1 MFAIAGVFL
10 PLMTSDIFS
19 TPLDFSLR
27 PTDNCISKLIS
38 LCTQSPHVVLF
49 SRPRNYDWVN
59 VTAGDFLEEVYETAK
74 GLIANGVEPGDRV
87 AILSPTRYEW
97 SLVDFAIWA
106 AGAVSVPIY
115 PSSSLHQIQWILED
129 SAAKLAFTE
138 SRDHTQLMSAF
149 VLQDNGQPRLA
160 GSTSQLRRIFEF
172 NAAGVETL
180 KFEGRDVEQ
189 SLIDAR
195 VAGIEHASLASIVY
209 TSGTTGRPKGVE
221 LTHGNWAYQCWALA
235 TNDIGEVARPGKRV
249 VTFLPMAHVLQ
260 RAVSV
265 ALTMFGATQSHW
277 ADTSTLTVEL
287 QRARPNMVLGVPRVF
302 EKVRNAA
309 YNKAADGS
317 AVGKAVFMEAEKAAV
332 EYSRALDTPEG
343 PSRVQKAKKKLFD
356 KLVYS
361 KIKEAIGGAV
371 DYGITGGSAMSSDL
385 LHFFRGMGL
394 PIYEGYGLTET
405 CAAACVNN
413 KNNVKIGTVGK
424 PVNGYEVRTN
434 DDGEIEFRGP
444 GVFEHYWNND
454 AATADA
460 FSDGWFNT
468 GDLGE
473 IDEQGYVR
481 ITGRKKDL
489 IVTAGGK
496 NVSPGPLEEI
506 IRQDPLISNALVVGD
521 GKPFIGVLVTLDEE
535 ELARWKANHNIAAN
549 KKLAELAQDPALRA
563 EVQDAINFANSTVSH
578 AEAIKKFRILD
589 RDLSEQENEMTP
601 TLKVKRNVVF
611 ERFQDDID
619 KIYER

>member
-1 MFAIAGVFL
+1 MASE
-10 PLMTSDIFS
+10 TYT
-19 TPLDFSLR
+19 TPLGFSLN
-27 PTDNCISKLIS
+27 PTDTCLSALVDI
-38 LCTQSPHVVLF
+38 CTKKPHIVLF

-59 VTAGDFLEEVYETAK
+59 VTAGEFLEEVYETAK
-74 GLIANGVEPGDRV
+74 GLIANGVEPGDRIAV
-87 AILSPTRYEW
+87 LSSTRYEW

-115 PSSSLHQIQWILED
+115 PSSSMHQIQWILED
-129 SAAKLAFTE
+129 SGAEIAFTE

-149 VLQDNGQPRLA
+149 LLQEDGKPRLA
-160 GSTSQLRRIFEF
+160 DSSSKLRKIYEF
-172 NAAGVETL
+172 NASGVETL

-189 SLIDAR
+189 SLVDAR
-195 VAGIEHASLASIVY
+195 SAALTQDDLGSIVY
-209 TSGTTGRPKGVE
+209 TSGTTGRPKGVA
-221 LTHGNWAYQCWALA
+221 LTHGNWAHQTWALI

-249 VTFLPMAHVLQ
+249 VTFLPLAHVLQ
-260 RAVSV
+260 RAVSL
-265 ALTMFGATQSHW
+265 ALTMAGATQSHW
-277 ADTSTLTVEL
+277 ADTHTLTVEL
-287 QRARPNMVLGVPRVF
+287 QRAQPNMVLGVPRVF

-317 AVGKAVFMEAEKAAV
+317 AIGKAAFLEAEKVAI
-332 EYSRALDTPEG
+332 EYSKAMDTPEG
-343 PSRVQKAKKKLFD
+343 PSRVLKAKRRVFERI
-356 KLVYS
+356 VYS
-361 KIKEAIGGAV
+361 KIKDAIGGSV
-371 DYGITGGSAMSSDL
+371 QYGITGGSAMSGDL
-385 LHFFRGMGL
+385 LHFFRGIGI

-413 KNNVKIGTVGK
+413 KNGNKIGTVGR
-424 PVNGYEVRTN
+424 PVNGYRVRTN

-444 GVFEHYWNND
+444 GVFDRYWNNPD
-454 AATADA
+454 ATEEAVT
-460 FSDGWFNT
+460 DGWFNT

-473 IDEQGYVR
+473 VDDEGYVR

-496 NVSPGPLEEI
+496 NVSPGPMEDI

-521 GKPFIGVLVTLDEE
+521 GKPFVGVLVTLDEE
-535 ELARWKANHNIAAN
+535 ELQRWKSTHNIPEN
-549 KKLAELAQDPALRA
+549 RKLSDLAGDPVLRA
-563 EVQDAINFANSTVSH
+563 EVQDAINVANGTVSH

-611 ERFQDDID
+611 ERFREDID
-619 KIYER
+619 KLYER